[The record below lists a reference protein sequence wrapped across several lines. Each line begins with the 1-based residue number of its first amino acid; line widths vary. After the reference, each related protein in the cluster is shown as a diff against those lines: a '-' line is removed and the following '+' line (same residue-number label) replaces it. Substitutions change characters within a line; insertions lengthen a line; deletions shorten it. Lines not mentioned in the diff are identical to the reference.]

1 MMERIKR
8 MDNQDLQFKVI
19 IRADMRN
26 EFITYYPFLSS
37 LLKANKDL
45 ISCAKIELNER
56 YLGMVGFD
64 SQPDL
69 KVYLPHEF
77 VLYYLSLGKNQIH
90 GFDISQLA
98 RADVH

>member
-1 MMERIKR
+1 MN
-8 MDNQDLQFKVI
+8 NQDLQFKVI

-26 EFITYYPFLSS
+26 EFLTYYPFLAS
-37 LLKANKDL
+37 LLKGNKDL

-56 YLGMVGFD
+56 YLGMVGFE
-64 SQPDL
+64 SHPDL

-77 VLYYLSLGKNQIH
+77 VLYYLDVRKNQIP
-90 GFDISQLA
+90 GFDIDQLT

>member
-45 ISCAKIELNER
+45 I
-56 YLGMVGFD
+56 
-64 SQPDL
+64 
-69 KVYLPHEF
+69 
-77 VLYYLSLGKNQIH
+77 
-90 GFDISQLA
+90 
-98 RADVH
+98 